1 MRVLF
6 LLNYAGGGGAE
17 NYVQGLIER
26 LHPHT
31 AQCILCCNAEG
42 PLSERMRRMGVEVLH
57 LPMRHPFDR
66 RAAKALAAY
75 CIGNR
80 IDIVH
85 AQFPRENMI
94 ALRSRRFGSPAQV
107 VYTAHLSRRQPL
119 RWRILNRRYLRG
131 NAAVIALQEEQKPLL
146 LRNGVPEELLRVIP
160 NGVAPPETPVLR
172 PPAQGTLTLLTM
184 ARFSPEKGLLFLCD
198 AVAALR
204 EKTAVPF
211 RLVLLGDGPQR
222 KRLAR
227 HIARKHLED
236 VVSLPGY
243 REDVS
248 SFLAQA
254 HIYVSS
260 SHAETMSY
268 SVLEAMA
275 CALPVMATDA
285 SRPLLCENGVCG
297 LTAPYGDV
305 AAFADGLLRLL
316 VSPTL
321 RENLG
326 KAAAEKV
333 RSRYDLTQTCRKT
346 AELYQRSLTHGT
358 Q

>member
-1 MRVLF
+1 M
-6 LLNYAGGGGAE
+6 
-17 NYVQGLIER
+17 
-26 LHPHT
+26 
-31 AQCILCCNAEG
+31 
-42 PLSERMRRMGVEVLH
+42 
-57 LPMRHPFDR
+57 
-66 RAAKALAAY
+66 
-75 CIGNR
+75 
-80 IDIVH
+80 
-85 AQFPRENMI
+85 
-94 ALRSRRFGSPAQV
+94 
-107 VYTAHLSRRQPL
+107 
-119 RWRILNRRYLRG
+119 
-131 NAAVIALQEEQKPLL
+131 
-146 LRNGVPEELLRVIP
+146 IP

-184 ARFSPEKGLLFLCD
+184 ARLSPEKGLLFLCD

-254 HIYVSS
+254 HIYVSP

-321 RENLG
+321 RESLG
-326 KAAAEKV
+326 KAAAEKA
-333 RSRYDLTQTCRKT
+333 RSRYDLTQTCRET